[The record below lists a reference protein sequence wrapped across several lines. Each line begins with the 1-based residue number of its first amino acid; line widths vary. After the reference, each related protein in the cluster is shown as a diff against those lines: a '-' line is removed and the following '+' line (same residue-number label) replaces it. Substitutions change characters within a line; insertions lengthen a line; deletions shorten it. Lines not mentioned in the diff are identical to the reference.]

1 MLAMNR
7 LFFLVVGLSLW
18 LGVGV
23 FDAAP
28 ADPPHIGFLTPIP
41 ESGSDREG
49 FRQGLRELG
58 YVEGKNIV
66 IDWRRGENSQEFQAL
81 AEALV
86 KGKVV
91 VIVTTGT
98 PAAAAAMRAT
108 AIIPVVFANTGDP
121 VASGFA
127 VSLAKPGRNGTG
139 VSVFATELYPK
150 RVEFLH
156 QLAPRARR
164 ITFLVNSSNPLT
176 ARYLEET
183 ETAAR
188 TLGLRLQILDARN
201 TRELD
206 AVLRSLDKNPP
217 EAILVGGDGLYLGH
231 KEKVAAAVRKARVP
245 AMFTHDDYHE
255 HGAQMSYGP
264 SLREPARLAAG
275 YVDKILKGANPS
287 ELPIEQISRFELI
300 IDLRLARELRI
311 EVPRELLARADRVI
325 K

>member
-1 MLAMNR
+1 MNR
-7 LFFLVVGLSLW
+7 QSFLVVGLALW
-18 LGVGV
+18 LGANSNG
-23 FDAAP
+23 AAP
-28 ADPPHIGFLTPIP
+28 ADPPRIGFLTPVP
-41 ESGSDREG
+41 ESGPDREG

-58 YVEGKNIV
+58 YVEGKNILV
-66 IDWRRGENSQEFQAL
+66 DWRSGETGQELRVL

-86 KGKVV
+86 KGKVD

-98 PAAAAAMRAT
+98 PATRAAIQGT
-108 AIIPVVFANTGDP
+108 TTIPVVFAGVGDP

-139 VSVFATELYPK
+139 VSVFATELYTK
-150 RVEFLH
+150 RLELLH
-156 QLAPRARR
+156 QLAQKARR
-164 ITFLVNSSNPLT
+164 ITYLLNSSNPLT
-176 ARYLEET
+176 PRFLEAT
-183 ETAAR
+183 EIAAR
-188 TLGLRLQILDARN
+188 TLGVRLQTLDARN

-206 AVLRSLDKNPP
+206 VVLQSLDKNPP

-255 HGAQMSYGP
+255 HGALMSYGP

-275 YVDKILKGANPS
+275 YVDKILKGAKPS
-287 ELPIEQISRFELI
+287 DLPIEQISRFELI
-300 IDLRLARELRI
+300 VDLRLARELGI
-311 EVPRELLARADRVI
+311 DVPRELLARADKVI

>member
-1 MLAMNR
+1 
-7 LFFLVVGLSLW
+7 
-18 LGVGV
+18 
-23 FDAAP
+23 
-28 ADPPHIGFLTPIP
+28 
-41 ESGSDREG
+41 
-49 FRQGLRELG
+49 
-58 YVEGKNIV
+58 
-66 IDWRRGENSQEFQAL
+66 
-81 AEALV
+81 LV
-86 KGKVV
+86 KAKVEI
-91 VIVTTGT
+91 IVTSGT

-108 AIIPVVFANTGDP
+108 ATIPVVFASTGDP

-150 RVEFLH
+150 RLELLH

-164 ITFLVNSSNPLT
+164 ITFLLNSSNPLT

-183 ETAAR
+183 EAAAR
-188 TLGLRLQILDARN
+188 TLGIRLQILDARN
-201 TRELD
+201 SRELD

-217 EAILVGGDGLYLGH
+217 EAILVGGDFLYLGH

-255 HGAQMSYGP
+255 HGALMSYGP
-264 SLREPARLAAG
+264 SLGEPARLAAG
-275 YVDKILKGANPS
+275 YVDRILKGANPS

-300 IDLRLARELRI
+300 IDLRLARQLRI

-325 K
+325 R